1 MPTMN
6 VSLTEEMVEF
16 VESEISSGDYVSA
29 SEVVRAALR
38 VMRHEKELAETKLG
52 LLRAE
57 VDIGLGQAER
67 GEFSD
72 RSVDDIVSA
81 VLNRR
86 GA

>member
-16 VESEISSGDYVSA
+16 VESEISNGDYVSA

-38 VMRHEKELAETKLG
+38 VMRHEKKLAETKLE

-57 VDIGLGQAER
+57 VDIGMGQAER